1 MNEILTG
8 IPVSSGIAIGQAFI
22 ITPEKIVIE
31 KSNVD
36 STLIRSEVKRFE
48 NAIEIAKYQIEEIK
62 NRVAREMGRKYST
75 LFEAHKMMLEDSL
88 FKDEVISMIKL
99 SRVNAEYS
107 VEKVIDKISKTFGM
121 IEDKYFQEK
130 HADIFDIGNRIIR
143 ILLGNKPVEFENLP
157 TDAIIVAHDLSPA
170 DTTELQ
176 KSPILGFITEIGSKT
191 SHTAI
196 LARAFEIPAIVGVE
210 QITKKLKNNDAV
222 IIDGSEGLVIIKPGK
237 SQKLE
242 YTRKRKKY
250 IHIGVELSKLSS
262 FPAET
267 KDGYRIKLSA
277 NIEIPQEIQS
287 VINHGADSIG
297 LYRTEFL
304 YLNRKSLPSEEEQF
318 NIYKQIGE
326 LMDDKLVVIRTLDLG
341 GDKFLS
347 KMNMA
352 EEINP
357 ALGLRAIRLCLE
369 RVNLFRTQL
378 RAILRASAYGNIEVM
393 FPMISCLDEI
403 KEANNI
409 LDDVKFELNKEGIEH
424 QENMRKGI
432 MVETPSAASI
442 ADILAKEVDFFSI
455 GTNDLIQYM
464 LAIDRT
470 NENVAYLYNP
480 LHPSILRTINWIVKA
495 GHEQGIKVTMCG
507 EMAGEAQYTLIL
519 LGLGL
524 DELSMNPTSIPLIK
538 SIIRSVSLADA
549 DYVAAKCLTFN
560 DVDETNLFCIEEVLK
575 RTPKEYHLHGLL

>member
-1 MNEILTG
+1 MTEILNG
-8 IPVSSGIAIGQAFI
+8 IPVSSGISIGTAFV
-22 ITPEKIVIE
+22 ITSEKVDVE
-31 KSNVD
+31 KTNVD
-36 STLIRSEVKRFE
+36 PTQIRNEVKRFE
-48 NAIEIAKYQIEEIK
+48 SAIGIAKGQIEEIK

-75 LFEAHKMMLEDSL
+75 LFEAHKMMLDDYL

-99 SRVNAEYS
+99 SRVNAEYA

-121 IEDKYFQEK
+121 LEDKYFQEK

-143 ILLGNKPVEFENLP
+143 ILHGIKPVEFENLP
-157 TDAIIVAHDLSPA
+157 DDSIIIAHDLSPT
-170 DTTELQ
+170 DITELQ
-176 KSPILGFITEIGSKT
+176 KKLVLGFITEIGSKT

-196 LARAFEIPAIVGVE
+196 LARAFEIPAVVGMDH
-210 QITKKLKNNDAV
+210 ITKKIKDNDTV
-222 IIDGSEGLVIIKPGK
+222 IIDGTEGLVIINPTK

-242 YTRKRKKY
+242 YVRKRKKH
-250 IHIGVELSKLSS
+250 IHIEDVLSRLTN

-267 KDGYRIKLSA
+267 KDGYRIRLSA
-277 NIEIPQEIQS
+277 NIELPQEIES
-287 VINHGADSIG
+287 VISHGADSIG

-304 YLNRKSLPSEEEQF
+304 YLNRNSLPSEEEQF
-318 NIYKQIGE
+318 DVYKQIGE
-326 LMDDKLVVIRTLDLG
+326 LMEDKVVVIRTLDLG
-341 GDKFLS
+341 GDKFTS
-347 KMNMA
+347 RMNTV

-357 ALGLRAIRLCLE
+357 AMGLRAIRLCLD
-369 RVNLFRTQL
+369 RVNLFKTQL
-378 RAILRASAYGNIEVM
+378 RAILRASSFSNIEVM
-393 FPMISCLDEI
+393 FPMISCLEEI
-403 KEANNI
+403 KEANSI
-409 LDDVKFELNKEGIEH
+409 FDEVKYELNKEGIEH
-424 QENMRKGI
+424 QQNIRRGI

-495 GHEQGIKVTMCG
+495 GHNQGIKVAMCG
-507 EMAGEAQYTLIL
+507 EMAGEAQYLLIL

-524 DELSMNPTSIPLIK
+524 DELSMNPTSVPLIK
-538 SIIRSVSLADA
+538 SIIRSVSLSDA
-549 DYVAAKCLTFN
+549 DYVASKCLKFD

-575 RTPKEYHLHGLL
+575 RTPKEFHLHGLL